1 MTTIDETLNMLPPQ
15 ARQEVV
21 DFVEFISQKYLKK
34 KTKTKKSRTMQSKKE
49 VLNFAGSWE
58 DMDERDFQSLVG
70 DICER
75 RRDSF
80 SGRREI

>member
-70 DICER
+70 DIYER